1 MTAAISASFVF
12 PKRCPVCGSRVRR
25 SEGYVALRCTN
36 RACSAQR
43 VARLRHFASRLA
55 FDLEGL
61 GEKSIALFCEQG
73 LLEEVADI
81 FSLRKAE
88 HQKKILG
95 LEGWQEKSLGNVL
108 DVIERRRRIV
118 FSRVLYGLGIPSV
131 GVTRAREIAARALQK
146 GRSFRD
152 FFEGM
157 RGEIAIDNKDKKAEQ
172 NREEDRVGLYGLT
185 AEEAFVIPRY
195 FAEEANASAL
205 QSLLGEIE
213 VMDEEVEAE
222 SVGKS
227 ILTGKTLVF
236 TGSLARFGRNQARK
250 FAERAGARV
259 VTGLS
264 GSVDYLIVG
273 EKPGSKARLAGELGV
288 EVMDEGRFLEMCG
301 QGVEEE
307 GEEEGQGML
316 M

>member
-1 MTAAISASFVF
+1 MRD
-12 PKRCPVCGSRVRR
+12 P
-25 SEGYVALRCTN
+25 
-36 RACSAQR
+36 
-43 VARLRHFASRLA
+43 
-55 FDLEGL
+55 
-61 GEKSIALFCEQG
+61 
-73 LLEEVADI
+73 
-81 FSLRKAE
+81 
-88 HQKKILG
+88 
-95 LEGWQEKSLGNVL
+95 
-108 DVIERRRRIV
+108 
-118 FSRVLYGLGIPSV
+118 
-131 GVTRAREIAARALQK
+131 
-146 GRSFRD
+146 D

-157 RGEIAIDNKDKKAEQ
+157 RVENNNADPALKKLVREQ
-172 NREEDRVGLYGLT
+172 NREEDRVRVAKRRNVAARASKQKKILGLLAGET
-185 AEEAFVIPRY
+185 CAGCDHVEEAFVIPRY

-205 QSLLGEIE
+205 QDLLGEIE